1 MVVRNK
7 YRKVVHHV
15 LKHFCNK
22 SGYGMAAATSK
33 DMSTAAGIQGH
44 SERVKIAVAVEGTKQ
59 CQSHM
64 HQGGGE

>member
-1 MVVRNK
+1 
-7 YRKVVHHV
+7 
-15 LKHFCNK
+15 
-22 SGYGMAAATSK
+22 MAAATSK